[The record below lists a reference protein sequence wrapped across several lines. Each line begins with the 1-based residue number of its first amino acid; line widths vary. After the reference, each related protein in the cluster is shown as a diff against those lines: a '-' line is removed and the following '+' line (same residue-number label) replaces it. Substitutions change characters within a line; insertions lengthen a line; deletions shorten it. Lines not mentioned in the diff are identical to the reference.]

1 MKHLFLGAA
10 AAALISGGA
19 HAQTTSRDSNNPAM
33 KNSTVT
39 RVEAPAKG
47 RNSFTEA
54 QARGRIAK
62 AGYSDVSRLKKDP
75 NGVWRGWAMHGRK
88 KVAVGLDYKG
98 NVTTR

>member
-1 MKHLFLGAA
+1 MKHFILGVA

-19 HAQTTSRDSNNPAM
+19 LAQATARDSNNPAI
-33 KNSTVT
+33 KDSSVA
-39 RVEAPAKG
+39 RVDVSAKG

-62 AGYSDVSRLKKDP
+62 AGYSSVSRLNKDQ

>member
-1 MKHLFLGAA
+1 MKHLILGAA

-19 HAQTTSRDSNNPAM
+19 FAQATARDSNNPAI
-33 KNSTVT
+33 KDSSVA
-39 RVEAPAKG
+39 RVDASAKG

-62 AGYSDVSRLKKDP
+62 AGYSGVSRLNKDQ

>member
-19 HAQTTSRDSNNPAM
+19 LAQTTSRDSNNPAV

-39 RVEAPAKG
+39 RVQAPAKG

-62 AGYSDVSRLKKDP
+62 AGYSSVSRLNKDR
-75 NGVWRGWAMHGRK
+75 NGVWRGWAVHGRK

-98 NVTTR
+98 NLTTR